1 MKKNVVVLLVLTLLG
16 TGCTLKPFDREKDG
30 ATSSRPNII
39 FILTDDQRSDSLGY
53 AGNDIIQT
61 PEMDKLAHE
70 GVYFR
75 NGLVTSPI
83 CTASR
88 ASIFSGRY
96 ERAHRYTF
104 GPDPLRPEFVED
116 SYPNLLKK
124 AGYYS
129 GFIGKFGVNM
139 PEPEALFDVFDWF
152 WIEDDPDHPGFYHVD
167 KKLDGETVHL
177 TRYAGQKALDFI
189 ESAPRDRPFALSLS
203 FNAPHA
209 HDDSEQQ
216 YFWQD
221 EVGHLYEGMTMPDPA
236 LGDDEYFERLPE
248 AVRRGFNRERWTWRY
263 DTPEKY
269 QHSVKGYFRM
279 LAGIDREIARI
290 RSKLAETGREDN
302 TVIIFMGDNGYF
314 LGERQLAGKWLMY
327 DRSIRVPLIIYDP
340 RVEEHRDI
348 DDMALNI
355 DVTATIVDL
364 AGIDVPVG
372 YHGKSLVPIVSGD
385 TASLSRDAVL
395 IEHLWEFPDIPSSE
409 GVRTN
414 EWKYLRYI
422 DDPSIEELYNLR
434 EDPQETNNLAA
445 DPDHQETLAE
455 LRAKLSLL
463 SERYDPASGE

>member
-1 MKKNVVVLLVLTLLG
+1 MKKNVVELIVLVLLG
-16 TGCTLKPFDREKDG
+16 TGCTLQPFDREKDG
-30 ATSSRPNII
+30 ASSSRPNII
-39 FILTDDQRSDSLGY
+39 FILTDDQRFDSLGY

-75 NGLVTSPI
+75 KALVTTPI
-83 CTASR
+83 CSASR

-104 GPDPLRPEFVED
+104 GPEPLRPEFVED

-129 GFIGKFGVNM
+129 GFIGKFGVGM
-139 PEPEALFDVFDWF
+139 PDPEAMFDEFEVLWVD
-152 WIEDDPDHPGFYHVD
+152 DDPDNPGFYHKD
-167 KKLDGETVHL
+167 KKLDGKTVHL
-177 TRYAGQKALDFI
+177 TRYAGEKALEFI

-209 HDDSEQQ
+209 HDDSDQQ

-221 EVGHLYEGMTMPDPA
+221 EVGGLYEGMTMPGPA

-248 AVRRGFNRERWTWRY
+248 AVRNGFNRVRWAWRY

-269 QHSVKGYFRM
+269 QHSIKGYYRM
-279 LAGIDREIARI
+279 LAGIDREIAKI
-290 RSKLAETGREDN
+290 RSKLAETGQDDN

-340 RVEEHRDI
+340 RVGEHRDI

-364 AGIDVPVG
+364 AGIDVPAG

-395 IEHLWEFPDIPSSE
+395 IEHLWEFKDIPPSE
-409 GVRTN
+409 GVRTDD
-414 EWKYLRYI
+414 WKYLRYI
-422 DDPSIEELYNLR
+422 DDPTIEELYSLS
-434 EDPQETNNLAA
+434 EDPQETNNLVV

-455 LRAKLSLL
+455 LRAKLVLL
-463 SERYDPASGE
+463 TERYDRASGE